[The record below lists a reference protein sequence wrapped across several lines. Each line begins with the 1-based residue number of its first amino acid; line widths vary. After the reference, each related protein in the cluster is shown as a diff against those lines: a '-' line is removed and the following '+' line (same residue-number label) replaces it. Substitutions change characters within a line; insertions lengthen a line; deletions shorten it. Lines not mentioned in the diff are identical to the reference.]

1 MIDLST
7 LKPRIA
13 ALGGAVCLMWAVSL
27 FALYVDRGLLYDLAL
42 HPREVGGLFG
52 ILGMPFV
59 HGSLH
64 HLLANTVPLL
74 IMGALLVAR
83 GAAYFLRVSVAI
95 AVLGGL
101 GLWLLGR
108 EAAHIG
114 ASGLVFGIFGF
125 LIVRGIYERCVRSA
139 LVALAVFLTYGTM
152 IFGILPQGGHVS
164 WEGHLFGLIAGA
176 VVARGVL
183 ALDRRRQKETSAMA
197 AARE

>member
-1 MIDLST
+1 MIDLSA
-7 LKPRIA
+7 LKPRLA
-13 ALGGAVCLMWAVSL
+13 ALTGAVCLMWVVSL
-27 FALYVDRGLLYDLAL
+27 CALYVDRGLLYDLAL
-42 HPREVGGLFG
+42 HPRDVGGLVG

-74 IMGALLVAR
+74 IMGGLLVAR

-95 AVLGGL
+95 ALLGGVT
-101 GLWLLGR
+101 LWLLGR

-125 LIVRGIYERCVRSA
+125 LIVRGIYERSVRSA
-139 LVALAVFLTYGTM
+139 LVALVVFLTYGTM

-176 VVARGVL
+176 VVARAVL
-183 ALDRRRQKETSAMA
+183 AIDGRR
-197 AARE
+197 AREATAPTPGSE